1 MTEGIIA
8 RLIEV
13 VNGNGDFH
21 EDVPLLSL
29 AQDLDVTA
37 PALYRALA
45 KLEKQERVIRSA
57 RGRVRLV
64 S

>member
-1 MTEGIIA
+1 M
-8 RLIEV
+8 LIEV
-13 VNGNGDFH
+13 VDENDDLP

-37 PALYRALA
+37 PALYRAIA
-45 KLEKQERVIRSA
+45 KLEKQGRVIRSA